1 MSTPD
6 WTQIA
11 AELNAHLA
19 RQRLSAQ
26 DLARRAGVD
35 RKTIERLRAGRAV
48 RAQTLGWI
56 EQALGIRLGGSVAAS
71 ADGSIASAAL
81 GGYQRASVAPFVG
94 EYLAVRRSFDTPGRL
109 IASALELR
117 WDAARPA
124 LVFAEEQ
131 HNRGAAG
138 RVFNYHFQGEVSIPP
153 NLGVMHFT
161 VRSDD
166 GRVRLTT
173 TGMPREEDGT
183 LVMKGFLLTLNE
195 LRDIGYY
202 PVTSPVFFARR
213 HAGLTLASG
222 IVEPHSAAHAWADAR
237 LVEIATRFLPHAP

>member
-19 RQRLSAQ
+19 RERLSAQ
-26 DLARRAGVD
+26 DVARRAGVD

-48 RAQTLGWI
+48 RAQTLTWI
-56 EQALGIRLGGSVAAS
+56 EQALGVRLGTDAAAGSA
-71 ADGSIASAAL
+71 GIAPAAL
-81 GGYQRASVAPFVG
+81 GGYHHETVAPLLG

-109 IASALELR
+109 IASALEIT
-117 WDAARPA
+117 WDSRRPA
-124 LVFAEEQ
+124 LTFAEAQ
-131 HNRGAAG
+131 RNRGAAG
-138 RVFNYHFQGEVSIPP
+138 KVYNYRFAGEVSIPP
-153 NLGVMHFT
+153 NLGIMHFM

-183 LVMKGFLLTLNE
+183 LIMKGFLLTLNE

-213 HAGLTLASG
+213 HAGLRLTSG
-222 IVEPHSAAHAWADAR
+222 SVEPDAPGHAWAEA
-237 LVEIATRFLPHAP
+237 LLTEIAHKFLPHAP

>member
-11 AELNAHLA
+11 AELNAALA

-48 RAQTLGWI
+48 RAQTLDWI
-56 EQALGIRLGGSVAAS
+56 EQALGTRLGAGNATG
-71 ADGSIASAAL
+71 DGIAPAAL
-81 GGYQRASVAPFVG
+81 GAYHRETVLPFTG

-109 IASALELR
+109 IASALEVR
-117 WDAARPA
+117 WDAGRPA

-131 HNRGAAG
+131 RNRGAGG
-138 RVFNYHFQGEVSIPP
+138 RVFNYRFQGEVSIPP
-153 NLGVMHFT
+153 NLGVMHFM

-173 TGMPREEDGT
+173 TAMPREEDGT

-222 IVEPHSAAHAWADAR
+222 IVEPGGSEHAWAEAK
-237 LVEIATRFLPHAP
+237 LAEISARFLPHAP